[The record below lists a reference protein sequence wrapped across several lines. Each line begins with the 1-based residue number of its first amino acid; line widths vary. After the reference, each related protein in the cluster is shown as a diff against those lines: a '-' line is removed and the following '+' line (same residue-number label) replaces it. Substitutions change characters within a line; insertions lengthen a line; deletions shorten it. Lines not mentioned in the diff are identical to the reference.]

1 MPVAV
6 IKRSELKNLVP
17 SPPSA
22 KKNYIWDLHVKGFGA
37 YMTSAGVIAFLY
49 QYRMPGQKT
58 KSGKIGN
65 HGEFTVEQ
73 ARDRAADWA
82 NMRRKGIDPLAE
94 VRRLRDEEIAKAQL
108 TVGNYVE
115 AFILRRSGRGKELK
129 AVPQRILRKDVI
141 GILGEKRLDEIRI
154 EDVEA
159 FADELRPRGKSAE
172 RLGLVYL
179 NIVLNDAVKR
189 GKLAYNPASA
199 VDTPQAGERTRT
211 FDEHEF
217 QRFLEASSD
226 IGGPRR
232 DILEVLVRLA
242 KRKEEIAQMTWDQLD
257 PDVRILSIP
266 DATSKNGEPYR
277 VELPRQVRDIILS
290 QQPDQRLR
298 TGPVFTLNGRT
309 WPQMGSQ
316 VKDLLDAN
324 MARRV
329 QSANERNG
337 TALSIKHFTIHD
349 VRTAVAS
356 RLEGAPFMLGN
367 NLIDRILLHKKEGK
381 ITRAYQRATLVT
393 EAGIAMQAWNDHLD
407 EIMAGD
413 GAWPGGHMLPTMEP
427 KERHER
433 LASFRHGWPLR
444 TDQVKAKERH
454 RTVGETETERRRNK
468 RRAQTETARKG

>member
-37 YMTSAGVIAFLY
+37 YMTSMGVIAFLY

-58 KSGKIGN
+58 KSAKIGN
-65 HGEFTVEQ
+65 HGELTVEQ

-108 TVGNYVE
+108 TIGNYVE

-141 GILGEKRLDEIRI
+141 GILGKKRLDEIRI

-159 FADELRPRGKSAE
+159 FADELRPRGQSAE

-189 GKLAYNPASA
+189 GKLAYNPVSA

-211 FDEHEF
+211 FDDHEF

-226 IGGPRR
+226 VGGPRG
-232 DILEVLVRLA
+232 DILEVLMRLA

-257 PDVRILSIP
+257 SDVRVLSIP
-266 DATSKNGEPYR
+266 DTKNGEPYR

-329 QSANERNG
+329 QLANERDG
-337 TALSIKHFTIHD
+337 TALSIRHFTIHD
-349 VRTAVAS
+349 IRTAVAS
-356 RLEGAPFMLGN
+356 RLEGSPFMLGN

-393 EAGIAMQAWNDHLD
+393 EAGIAMQAWNDHVD
-407 EIMAGD
+407 ELMAGN
-413 GAWPGGHMLPTMEP
+413 GAWPGGRVLQVMKP
-427 KERHER
+427 KERIER
-433 LASFRHGWPLR
+433 LESFRHGWALR
-444 TDQVKAKERH
+444 ADQVKAKVRH
-454 RTVGETETERRRNK
+454 ETVGRTATDRRRISRQAK
-468 RRAQTETARKG
+468 TAATKAG